1 MSVNT
6 WRQNVK
12 HFYFPVDNVIFEVY
26 TNHWRLPLSWNRTW
40 AFRNVHWNLFGGG
53 VRMGDI
59 YEVLAK
65 NYRDRTWCYGKSCN
79 SFLVAVCYLVAAVF
93 NYDMVDFRKRRL

>member
-1 MSVNT
+1 MND
-6 WRQNVK
+6 K
-12 HFYFPVDNVIFEVY
+12 HCDLYVDNVIYEDYNNVK
-26 TNHWRLPLSWNRTW
+26 RLLLLGNIAWT
-40 AFRNVHWNLFGGG
+40 FRNVHWDLSGGG

-65 NYRDRTWCYGKSCN
+65 NYHDRTWCYGKSCN